1 MDFKNGKKISAIS
14 TLTLHYMYFS
24 SSLANS
30 NVFNGS
36 SLVNLVT
43 HYEKYGAPLKMWMEE
58 GGVVSKAAIPT
69 QDERDALHYDFS
81 KANVIS
87 KIVVISECI
96 KDTFAE
102 IDYSSEFLEIGI
114 DHEEKMLTLST
125 FGHAGDVC
133 ISVSLI
139 SKRKFLDAGIQDI
152 STRIQVSVTGKN

>member
-1 MDFKNGKKISAIS
+1 MILLYI
-14 TLTLHYMYFS
+14 FS

-36 SLVNLVT
+36 SLVNLVI

-58 GGVVSKAAIPT
+58 GGVISKAAIPT

-102 IDYSSEFLEIGI
+102 MDYSSEFLEIGI

-133 ISVSLI
+133 ISVSI
-139 SKRKFLDAGIQDI
+139 IKDFCFLVFFC
-152 STRIQVSVTGKN
+152 SSMFSL